1 MTGAV
6 TGYAEALYSLA
17 YEESA
22 TGEVLRQLEALDVS
36 FAAEP
41 DFLRLLSTPNLSKAE
56 RCKILDESFRR
67 MVHPYVLNTLK
78 LMTEK
83 GCIGH
88 FGACVGQ
95 YRSIYNEANGIVEV
109 IVTTAAELTEEQKE
123 KLQKKLEAETGK
135 TVQLRCRIEPA
146 CVGGIRLDYDGKRI
160 DGTVKNRLD
169 AMKEL
174 LIWN

>member
-6 TGYAEALYSLA
+6 TGYAEALYGLA
-17 YEESA
+17 CEESVS
-22 TGEVLRQLEALDVS
+22 GEVLQQLQTLGDA

-41 DFLRLLSTPNLSKAE
+41 DFLRLLATPDLSKAE
-56 RCKILDESFRR
+56 RCKVLEESFRNK
-67 MVHPYVLNTLK
+67 VHPYVLNTLK

-83 GCIGH
+83 GCIRH
-88 FGACVGQ
+88 FGQCVQQ

-109 IVTTAAELTEEQKE
+109 LVTTAAELTDAQKE
-123 KLQKKLEAETGK
+123 KLQKKLETVIGK
-135 TVQLRCRIEPA
+135 TVQLRCCIEPA

-174 LIWN
+174 LTWN